1 MGGSCGTGRGAVEI
15 FGSMSAPVSAFTAF
29 PPPGGGES
37 ETALAEPNALR
48 ALQARDQLLRR
59 LADLAIFPPGR
70 LTPHERALVGSVMAI
85 AVSRLDVAQRRRLAE
100 RIAEL
105 PEGPREL
112 AAALAADVIEVAEP
126 LLREGLGLDESDI
139 VHIIRETG
147 PAHRLAIAG
156 RKVLTA
162 GMVDALMD
170 YGDTRIICRMLENSA
185 AGIPMRAMETLV
197 RRSAMEPEF
206 LPLLL
211 ARPDLTVRLA
221 QLMFWWAP
229 AHLRM
234 EILGRFSVERRMMHE
249 ALREVLDAGL
259 AASAG
264 DEGLRVALSLV
275 RPPVAIE
282 KAEFMHLLNF
292 ATLGRNEEFM
302 AELAAAARIRAET
315 VFRILHDPGGEPLAV
330 FGKAIGLAR
339 KEFGD
344 LIVAAAELRAA
355 ALPLKGDIER
365 ITSIFDAI
373 STDRADLVLHCWDH
387 AISGEGQILF
397 PDETGFRET
406 A

>member
-1 MGGSCGTGRGAVEI
+1 
-15 FGSMSAPVSAFTAF
+15 MSAPVSAFTGL
-29 PPPGGGES
+29 PPSGGSES
-37 ETALAEPNALR
+37 EPVLTGRGAPD
-48 ALQARDQLLRR
+48 ALQARNQLLRR

-70 LTPHERALVGSVMAI
+70 VTPHERALVGSVMAM

-105 PEGPREL
+105 PEGPHEL
-112 AAALAADVIEVAEP
+112 AAALAGDVIEVAEP
-126 LLREGLGLDESDI
+126 LLKEALGLDESDL

-156 RKVLTA
+156 RKVLSA
-162 GMVDALMD
+162 GVVDALLD
-170 YGDTRIICRMLENSA
+170 YGDTRILCRMLENPA
-185 AGIPMRAMETLV
+185 AGISMRAMETLV
-197 RRSAMEPEF
+197 RRSAVEPEF

-211 ARPDLTVRLA
+211 ERKELTVRLA

-234 EILGRFSVERRMMHE
+234 EILARFSVERRMMHE

-264 DEGLRVALSLV
+264 DEALRVVLSLV

-292 ATLGRNEEFM
+292 ATLGHNEEFI
-302 AELAAAARIRAET
+302 AELAAAARIRVET
-315 VFRILHDPGGEPLAV
+315 VFRIMHDAGGEPLAV

-355 ALPLKGDIER
+355 AFPLKHDIER
-365 ITSIFDAI
+365 ITAIFDAI

-387 AISGEGQILF
+387 AISSEARIGL
-397 PDETGFRET
+397 PDETDF
-406 A
+406 